1 MGNDQSNKV
10 AGDVA
15 NALVNVN
22 PVAYLAAG
30 GGLHQWPQAVNDS
43 LEALFYPSRAEAKA
57 KARAAGPPSVGHV
70 HVGHPSG
77 HLSVGHTGHT
87 GHTGHAAGR
96 AEAREDLVNYME
108 RVVGKIFS

>member
-77 HLSVGHTGHT
+77 HHSV
-87 GHTGHAAGR
+87 AAGR